1 MRYNNMNWSAVN
13 GNYAVIWGSGTNMT
27 QGTQVLPYKL
37 GALQE
42 SALPYLLYGLAYSP
56 IAASLTQDQ

>member
-1 MRYNNMNWSAVN
+1 MEIMQLYGDQVQTRHREHRYYIA
-13 GNYAVIWGSGTNMT
+13 
-27 QGTQVLPYKL
+27 YKL